1 MCISNTNNQTAFLK
15 YPQSVRLHSES
26 FFKSNNV
33 HSTDRH
39 WVPNMVFFGKSNT
52 TMTLENANFTESE
65 EELSLWP
72 SG

>member
-1 MCISNTNNQTAFLK
+1 MCISNTNNQTAFPK
-15 YPQSVRLHSES
+15 YPQSVCLQSES

-39 WVPNMVFFGKSNT
+39 WVPNMVFFGKSIGSTSNT

-65 EELSLWP
+65 E
-72 SG
+72 